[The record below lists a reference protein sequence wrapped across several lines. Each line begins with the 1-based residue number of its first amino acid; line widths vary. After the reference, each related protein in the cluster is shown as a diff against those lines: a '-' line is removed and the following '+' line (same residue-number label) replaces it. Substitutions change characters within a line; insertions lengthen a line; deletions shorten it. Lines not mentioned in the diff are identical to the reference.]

1 MAHQKKLILPIAVF
15 LAMVLVTVVGFL
27 ALRIFTAEN
36 NFSGQKKFLDGEKI
50 MALVEKQLSYGPRF
64 LGSDAHKQTQEFLAS
79 EMERLADE
87 KKEQRWF
94 HSSADGDKNE
104 LVNIIGRFY
113 PEKKEIIILAT
124 HYDSKKFADKDPDNP
139 LLPVPGANDSA
150 SGVAILLEI
159 ARFLA
164 LTDKI
169 PEIGIDIVFFDGEE
183 GKPNQGADYGNRQP
197 MGSAYL
203 ADHLQEI
210 YGSKK
215 PKSGLVLDM
224 VCDKDLRIFKELSSV
239 ENAQEQ
245 VEIFWKAARNI
256 NSNVFQN
263 DIGTEIRDDHT
274 ALNQAGI
281 PSFLVIDFEYPYF
294 HTTEDTLDKCSEES
308 LKTVASAIL
317 NYVYLIK

>member
-1 MAHQKKLILPIAVF
+1 MNCSKKLILPLAVF
-15 LAMVLVTVVGFL
+15 LAAIFISVSGVL

-50 MALVEKQLSYGPRF
+50 MSLVEKQLNYGPRF
-64 LGSDAHKQTQEFLAS
+64 LGSDGHKKTQEFLSS

-87 KKEQRWF
+87 KKEQRWV
-94 HSSADGDKNE
+94 HNSADGGKNE

-113 PEKKEIIILAT
+113 PEKTERIILAT
-124 HYDSKKFADKDPDNP
+124 HYDSKKFADKDPNNP
-139 LLPVPGANDSA
+139 ELPVPGANDSA
-150 SGVAILLEI
+150 SGVAVLLEI

-164 LTDKI
+164 VTDKI

-183 GKPNQGADYGNRQP
+183 GKPNQGADYSNWQP
-197 MGSAYL
+197 MGSAYF

-239 ENAQEQ
+239 KNAREQ
-245 VEIFWKAARNI
+245 LEIFWKAARNI
-256 NSNVFQN
+256 NSRVFQ
-263 DIGTEIRDDHT
+263 DAVWQEIRDDHT
-274 ALNQAGI
+274 SLNKVGI

-294 HTTEDTLDKCSEES
+294 HTTQDTLDKCGEES
-308 LKTVASAIL
+308 LKTVANAVL
-317 NYVYLIK
+317 NYIYSVK